1 MKKIL
6 AMLLA
11 VLTLFCLCSCGGEE
25 PEPTP
30 PDTDPGHSV
39 VQDTEAH
46 YLVFMVGEGQSAKE
60 VGRMLVVSTDTFENL
75 EPYFPTIPEKA
86 GYNSYWEE
94 TVVYAETQ
102 KEVYINAYYVKK
114 Q

>member
-6 AMLLA
+6 ALLLA

-39 VQDTEAH
+39 VQDAEAH
-46 YLVFMVGEGQSAKE
+46 YLIFMVENIE
-60 VGRMLVVSTDTFENL
+60 IERMLVVSTDTFENL
-75 EPYFPTIPEKA
+75 QAYFPTIPEKA

-94 TVVYAETQ
+94 TVVYSESQ

>member
-6 AMLLA
+6 ALLLA

-39 VQDTEAH
+39 VQDAEAH
-46 YLVFMVGEGQSAKE
+46 YVVFLLEGKVE
-60 VGRMLVVSTDTFENL
+60 LERMLVVSTDTFENL

>member
-6 AMLLA
+6 ALLLA

-39 VQDTEAH
+39 VQDAEAH
-46 YLVFMVGEGQSAKE
+46 YLIFMVENIE
-60 VGRMLVVSTDTFENL
+60 IERMLVVSTDTFENL
-75 EPYFPTIPEKA
+75 QAYFPTIPEKV

-94 TVVYAETQ
+94 TVVYSESQ
-102 KEVYINAYYVKK
+102 KEVYINAYYTKK
-114 Q
+114 

>member
-6 AMLLA
+6 ALLLA
-11 VLTLFCLCSCGGEE
+11 VLTLFCLCSCGEE

-30 PDTDPGHSV
+30 PDTNPGHGV
-39 VQDTEAH
+39 DQDTEAH
-46 YLVFMVGEGQSAKE
+46 YLIFVVENIE
-60 VGRMLVVSTDTFENL
+60 IERMLAVSTDTFENL

-94 TVVYAETQ
+94 TVVYSDTQ

>member
-6 AMLLA
+6 ALLLA

-25 PEPTP
+25 PESTP

-46 YLVFMVGEGQSAKE
+46 YLIFMVENIE
-60 VGRMLVVSTDTFENL
+60 IERMLVVSTDTFENL
-75 EPYFPTIPEKA
+75 QAYFPTSPEKA

-94 TVVYAETQ
+94 TVVYSETQ